1 MKKLWLLS
9 SKSPHCQVLLVA
21 SSWIFSMQK
30 TEKERQTENKEAK
43 IFLRAFMYN
52 RHITY
57 IYMSIHGDLISLGE
71 GQGMFTVCQ

>member
-1 MKKLWLLS
+1 
-9 SKSPHCQVLLVA
+9 
-21 SSWIFSMQK
+21 MQK
-30 TEKERQTENKEAK
+30 TEKERETENKEAK
-43 IFLRAFMYN
+43 IFVRAFMYN